1 MGAMMGVD
9 PLRVDDTAQFPLGT
23 ECDDPRQADFPGN
36 VIRYVKSG
44 AAFVYGTAL
53 QKDIAVTAGSPSIR
67 GKQMLPCAA
76 TTPLTATV
84 SAICHVAAAISKFT
98 WVTVKGLVPNCVVPD
113 ALAVGTVMIGGAAA
127 AFVDASGAGT
137 ETAEL
142 DYSIAGGLRC
152 LLVEDMGTSLG
163 RVRID

>member
-1 MGAMMGVD
+1 MPYGID
-9 PLRVDDTAQFPLGT
+9 PTRVDTTAQYALGF
-23 ECDDPRQADFPGN
+23 EVDDPRTIDFPGN
-36 VIRYVKSG
+36 RIRYVKAG
-44 AAFVYGTAL
+44 AQLVAGTAL
-53 QKDIAVTAGSPSIR
+53 QKDIAVTPGTPSIR

-76 TTPLTATV
+76 TTPLTQVV
-84 SAICHVAAAISKFT
+84 SAIAHVTIASGSFG
-98 WVTVKGLVPNCVVPD
+98 WVTVKGLVPNCAVPD
-113 ALAVGTVMIGGAAA
+113 ALAVGTNVIGGASA

-142 DYSIAGGLRC
+142 DYSMAGGLRC